1 MTFGITGNPH
11 KDRLWQPVAALTHW
25 MLHEGIGFCLHRD
38 VAKGLAERG
47 LLEEQVCAVRGTPNL
62 AEQCDMV
69 LSFGGDGTLLN
80 TAHEVGARMTP
91 ILGVNIGRLG
101 FLADIEVGQVEATIP
116 RLLRGEYRTEA
127 RMVLEATVPDG
138 PPLLARWALNEFVL
152 QRNGVTGMIAVEV
165 WVDGTFLNTYWADG
179 LLIATPTGS
188 TAYSLAIGGPIMA
201 PGCGSILLNPL
212 APHALTVR
220 PLVLPDSAT
229 IEVRVAEQEQPFV
242 FMADG
247 WGSVLEHASLRLHI
261 RRAPH
266 TVNLVKL
273 PEQHYFQTLRTK
285 LLWGQR
291 KS

>member
-1 MTFGITGNPH
+1 MTFGITGNTL
-11 KDRLWQPVAALTHW
+11 KDRLWVPVASLTQW
-25 MLHEGIGFCLHRD
+25 MLAEGIGFCLHEQ
-38 VAKGLAERG
+38 VAADMAQRG
-47 LLEEQVCAVRGTPNL
+47 LLDDQVCAQHTTRNL
-62 AEQCDMV
+62 ADQCDVV

-101 FLADIEVGQVEATIP
+101 FLADIEVGQLEETIR

-127 RMVLEATVPDG
+127 RMVLEATSPDG
-138 PPLLARWALNEFVL
+138 QPLLARWALNEFVL
-152 QRNGVTGMIAVEV
+152 QRSGVTGMMALEV

-201 PGCGSILLNPL
+201 PGCGSILLNPI

-229 IEVRVAEQEQPFV
+229 IEVRVTEPDQPYV

-247 WGSVLEHASLRLHI
+247 WGAILEHEPLRLIIH
-261 RRAPH
+261 RAPH

-273 PEQHYFQTLRTK
+273 PEQHYFQTLRSK

-291 KS
+291 KT